1 MRNRTPNSSHC
12 WYDELQSENT
22 QALLD
27 RLEFEMDKE
36 EIDTDLIDAILKIL
50 DERVPVPEPP
60 ETPEES
66 LRQFREKYAPLLD
79 SADEEEKRPVRRR
92 HVLRYAAA
100 ACICAVMFLAAAQ
113 ANGMDLIGQFLEW
126 GEETFVIRG
135 RSGQMVL
142 DDVPE
147 GEYASVEEATDAFE
161 ITDPVAPKWMPVR
174 YHVQSVRVK
183 ELDGAVD
190 ITARYVA
197 DNEQRAV
204 LKIYKV
210 LDNSGV
216 DDSADT
222 IHSEHTNTILEPD
235 SYEKGGIEFLLAN
248 KNSQHRATWETGT
261 CTCSIN
267 GDLTRK
273 EIIRMIDSIFLEE
286 G

>member
-1 MRNRTPNSSHC
+1 MRNRTPDSSHR
-12 WYDELQSENT
+12 YDELQSENT

-36 EIDTDLIDAILKIL
+36 EIDTDLIDAILKML
-50 DERVPVPEPP
+50 DERVPTPEPP

-79 SADEEEKRPVRRR
+79 DVDEEKPRPVRRR

-147 GEYASVEEATDAFE
+147 GEYASVEEAADAFE
-161 ITDPVAPKWMPVR
+161 ITDPVVPKWVPAR

-190 ITARYVA
+190 ITARYVT
-197 DNEQRAV
+197 DGEEKTI
-204 LKIYKV
+204 LKIYKA
-210 LDNSGV
+210 S
-216 DDSADT
+216 DDSIVGGSAAD
-222 IHSEHTNTILEPD
+222 IHSEHTSTILEPD
-235 SYEKGGIEFLLAN
+235 SYEKGGIKFLLAN
-248 KNSQHRATWETGT
+248 NNSQHRATWETGA

-267 GDLTRK
+267 GDLSRK